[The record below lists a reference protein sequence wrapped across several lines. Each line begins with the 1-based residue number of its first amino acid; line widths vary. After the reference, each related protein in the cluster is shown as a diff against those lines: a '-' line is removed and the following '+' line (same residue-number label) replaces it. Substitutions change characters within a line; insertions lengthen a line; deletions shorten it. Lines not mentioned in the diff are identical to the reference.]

1 MIMKSLNQGS
11 PGQIKGVSA
20 VSNRNVDIRIS
31 VHFSFSVVQNVRIGG
46 FISRD
51 KTAMFVH
58 KTIVNDGSW
67 FA

>member
-1 MIMKSLNQGS
+1 MIMKSLNQES

-20 VSNRNVDIRIS
+20 VSNTNVDIRIS

-46 FISRD
+46 FISSD
-51 KTAMFVH
+51 KTVVFVH